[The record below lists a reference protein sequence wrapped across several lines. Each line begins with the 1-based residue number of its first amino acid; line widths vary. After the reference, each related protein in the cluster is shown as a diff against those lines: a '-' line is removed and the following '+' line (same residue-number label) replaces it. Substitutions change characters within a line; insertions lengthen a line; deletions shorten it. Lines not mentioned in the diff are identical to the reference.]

1 MGRGSVGGDRILLM
15 ASKTSLLC
23 SGEPT
28 AETKSMLDE
37 TVEQIILEDKTPQG
51 IAAARFGSL

>member
-1 MGRGSVGGDRILLM
+1 MGGDRILLM

-37 TVEQIILEDKTPQG
+37 TVEQIILEDKTPQR